1 MAKANMTVNVTWE
14 MEVERLP
21 KDTANLKQTA
31 IIIAYNSV
39 CNEIVQL
46 FCDKQDMEF
55 DGWVGGTVGGF
66 ADCGGLS
73 FSFSDIVFDIKTGQ
87 PKGKIVEWFDNEERI
102 NYPTYTKVMSIKTTT

>member
-21 KDTANLKQTA
+21 KDATDLKQTA

-39 CNEIVQL
+39 CNEIVQV

-66 ADCGGLS
+66 ADCGG
-73 FSFSDIVFDIKTGQ
+73 F
-87 PKGKIVEWFDNEERI
+87 